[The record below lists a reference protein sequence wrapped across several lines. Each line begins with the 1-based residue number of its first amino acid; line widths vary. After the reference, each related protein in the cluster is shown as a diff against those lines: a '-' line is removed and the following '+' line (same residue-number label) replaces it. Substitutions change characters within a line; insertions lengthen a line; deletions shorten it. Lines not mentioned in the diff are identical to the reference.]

1 MASYNAPRK
10 GSMAFYPRVRAKKQ
24 TPTIKAKGTQA
35 KALSFLGYKV
45 GMTQVTGKD
54 AHKGSIT
61 FGQTV
66 TMPATI
72 VEVPE
77 IKVLGIRAYTKGDMG
92 HQILSDVLSQNFEKE
107 IDRKINNFK
116 KKSEKNK
123 TKKEKTKNYTIA
135 DFEKEI
141 EQIEFFT
148 LLVNTQPKEIKLKKK
163 PEIVEV
169 NIGGKKEE
177 QLEYAKTVLG
187 KGINIEDVFSEGDF
201 LDIKGVTKGKGF
213 SGVIKRFGVKIQ
225 RPKAKTRRIVGSIGP
240 WNPSTVMFTV
250 ARAGQMGY
258 HNRTETN
265 KRILKIS
272 DNIDEVNRNGFSGY
286 GKVRKKFVVIR
297 GSIPGPAK
305 RCVAMRKST
314 RPEKKSG
321 IKFESIES
329 ILKKW
334 YEWKEK

>member
-24 TPTIKAKGTQA
+24 TPTIKASGTEA

-54 AHKGSIT
+54 SHKGSIT
-61 FGQTV
+61 FGQSV
-66 TMPATI
+66 TIPATV

-92 HQILSDVLSQNFEKE
+92 HNILSDVLSQTFDKE
-107 IDRKINNFK
+107 IERKINNFK
-116 KKSEKNK
+116 KKNEKSKNK
-123 TKKEKTKNYTIA
+123 ETKPKKTKNYTIA

-141 EQIEFFT
+141 ENIEYFT

-163 PEIVEV
+163 PEIVEI

-177 QLEYAKTVLG
+177 QLEYAKNILG
-187 KGINIEDVFSEGDF
+187 KNINIEDVFSEGEF

-240 WNPSTVMFTV
+240 WNPSTVMFSV

-258 HNRTETN
+258 HNRTEYN

-272 DNIDEVNRNGFSGY
+272 NNPDEINGTGFSGY
-286 GKVRKKFVVIR
+286 GKVNKKFVIIR
-297 GSIPGPAK
+297 GSIPGSAK
-305 RCVAMRKST
+305 RCVAMRKSN

-321 IKFESIES
+321 IKFETIEG
-329 ILKKW
+329 ILKK
-334 YEWKEK
+334 